1 MNVTMAAIHRSQQKP
16 PKRYSMIMRTH
27 WTGGGGT
34 VFGPS
39 RPRRK
44 PATKITIRKIAGFPS
59 VKRTAGREAR
69 DEAGSETTLKVL
81 DGQQMLVVSAVR
93 VRGLRDGA
101 VVGRERSREF
111 LLGIAPGVAGGLGG
125 GGGSQLDV
133 LHSCC
138 FVQEYFLGS
147 IFLTLDVP
155 IGDGWVVAVEE
166 GGGKKVCVV
175 VGSKEHPSSARV
187 VPGRRVDRSRAGRA
201 RSAGR
206 LIKSGS
212 CQVGGSIDQKC
223 VQ

>member
-101 VVGRERSREF
+101 VVGRERSREL

-125 GGGSQLDV
+125 SGGSQLDV

-138 FVQEYFLGS
+138 FVQEYFFGN

-155 IGDGWVVAVEE
+155 IGDSGQWRWRRE
-166 GGGKKVCVV
+166 GGKKVCVV
-175 VGSKEHPSSARV
+175 VRSKKHTSSARV
-187 VPGRRVDRSRAGRA
+187 VPGGSIDQERVGRSGARRS
-201 RSAGR
+201 
-206 LIKSGS
+206 IKSGS